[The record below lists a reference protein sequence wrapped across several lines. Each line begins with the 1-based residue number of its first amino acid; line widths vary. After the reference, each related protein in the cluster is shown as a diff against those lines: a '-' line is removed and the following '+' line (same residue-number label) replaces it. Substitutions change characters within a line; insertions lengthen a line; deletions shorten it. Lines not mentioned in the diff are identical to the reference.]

1 MLRIMLLAVVSSYCQ
16 LVDNESGSK
25 FVAFIQE
32 DSGFDSGQKFLIRS
46 VHKPSWRIGIG
57 FSDNNDC
64 DNSFSALHKN
74 ELRAGISE
82 ALRVWL
88 TPLADK
94 ANIVDNFNY
103 VPRESFL
110 PVPPL
115 IPGQNIYLLRDS
127 NNTLD
132 LEIVIRCTAGRSFAL
147 RRGGR
152 VSTINLFRDRI
163 RPTVN
168 NALTSLRRSHKV
180 VLLHELGHAF
190 GLGDTYVDQR
200 NIFRYSRSD
209 GGSRHTAGKQPLS
222 IMNSIY
228 LISSSFYQ
236 YRLADD
242 DVAGIRWLYRYYIE
256 RNLTSIRDCP
266 ADFVYERNTKG
277 CSPRYPLIFAVRQ
290 GDMKT
295 IVNLLT
301 DDRTIDLGQKDN
313 LGNTALHHAA
323 KRASGHGNQLYLF
336 LRGKYSAQQ
345 RAIRNLGGQTA
356 GNIYASGFW
365 AGHFL
370 LSTNS
375 FLRDMQTDRALQT
388 LEEALDAGYSGT
400 VRRLTAD
407 SLNSRG
413 QVHKNGLLYQ
423 AVTSDS
429 GPIVD
434 QLLKHP
440 LVKINLSNSNGDRAL
455 HKLAIL
461 NREALARKFLARQDL
476 EINGQNNNGDSALHV
491 AARAGHVAMVRL
503 LLNDSRID
511 TTLTNTRNK
520 TARDVAEQKKRVSS
534 SRIAGYYQQIMDLI
548 DAHTA
553 E

>member
-94 ANIVDNFNY
+94 ASIVDNFNY

-228 LISSSFYQ
+228 LVSSSFYQ

-256 RNLTSIRDCP
+256 RNISAISDCP
-266 ADFVYERNTKG
+266 VDFVYERNTKG

-290 GDMKT
+290 GDMET
-295 IVNLLT
+295 IKNLLK
-301 DDRTIDLGQKDN
+301 DDRTVDLAQKDN

-323 KRASGHGNQLYLF
+323 KRTRGHGNRLYLF

-345 RAIRNLGGQTA
+345 QALRNLIGQTA
-356 GNIYASGFW
+356 NDIYSSELW
-365 AGHFL
+365 AGYFL
-370 LSTNS
+370 LNTNS
-375 FLRDMQTDRALQT
+375 LLSNRRTDTALSI
-388 LEEALDAGYSGT
+388 LEQALDAGYPGT
-400 VRRLTAD
+400 VRRLTAE

-413 QVHKNGLLYQ
+413 KIYQNGLLHQ
-423 AVTSDS
+423 AIT
-429 GPIVD
+429 GNKEPIVD
-434 QLLKHP
+434 QLLSHP
-440 LVKINLSNSNGDRAL
+440 LIKINIGNNNGDRPL
-455 HKLAIL
+455 HKVTSL
-461 NREALARKFLARQDL
+461 NRQKLARKFLIRQDL
-476 EINGQNNNGDSALHV
+476 EVNSKNDNGDSALHV
-491 AARAGHVAMVRL
+491 AARAGHVEMVRL

-511 TTLTNTRNK
+511 TAITNNRNK
-520 TARDVAEQKKRVSS
+520 TAREVAEQKRRVSS
-534 SRIAGYYQQIMDLI
+534 SRIANYQQIMDLI
-548 DAHTA
+548 DAHAA